1 MLKNYYPVTLE
12 LFHAHLHLQDL
23 NQYATAGEKYEQEI
37 PEKLQ
42 SDHSY
47 RTSTADS
54 DTTHSFDEEGYSYEP
69 GRRDGSHD
77 CLERNDEEEDGDDY
91 EEDYGDEEGEQGPS
105 WPRILG
111 RSDFSLQEN

>member
-1 MLKNYYPVTLE
+1 M
-12 LFHAHLHLQDL
+12 HLQDL

-47 RTSTADS
+47 RTFTTET
-54 DTTHSFDEEGYSYEP
+54 DTTHSFDEGYSYEP
-69 GRRDGSHD
+69 GLRDGSHD
-77 CLERNDEEEDGDDY
+77 YLEQNDDEEDCDDY
-91 EEDYGDEEGEQGPS
+91 EEEYGDEEGEQGPS

>member
-1 MLKNYYPVTLE
+1 M
-12 LFHAHLHLQDL
+12 HLQDL

-47 RTSTADS
+47 RTSTTET
-54 DTTHSFDEEGYSYEP
+54 DTTHFFDEEGYSYEP

-77 CLERNDEEEDGDDY
+77 YLEQNDDDEEYGDEY
-91 EEDYGDEEGEQGPS
+91 AEEEEYDEEGEEEEYG
-105 WPRILG
+105 
-111 RSDFSLQEN
+111 DEA